1 MTLLLPRG
9 KMPNVNR
16 FLPLKILAV
25 ATFLVSVSPA
35 GAQTLLQDLDPG
47 SVTEGAFADLFYYP
61 EPKSE
66 NQYAPSNEVQPRQKS
81 TSVRKTRSRR

>member
-1 MTLLLPRG
+1 MSLKLL
-9 KMPNVNR
+9 VVAA
-16 FLPLKILAV
+16 FLA
-25 ATFLVSVSPA
+25 SVSPA

-66 NQYAPSNEVQPRQKS
+66 NHLAPSNEAQPSQKS
-81 TSVRKTRSRR
+81 PSARKNRNRR

>member
-1 MTLLLPRG
+1 MPHMNRILTLKLLA
-9 KMPNVNR
+9 
-16 FLPLKILAV
+16 L
-25 ATFLVSVSPA
+25 ATFLAVVSPA

-66 NQYAPSNEVQPRQKS
+66 NQYAPSNALQPKQKS
-81 TSVRKTRSRR
+81 TSGRKNRSHR

>member
-1 MTLLLPRG
+1 MPHMNRILTLKLLA
-9 KMPNVNR
+9 
-16 FLPLKILAV
+16 L
-25 ATFLVSVSPA
+25 ATFLAVVSPA

-66 NQYAPSNEVQPRQKS
+66 NPYAPSSESTPKQKS
-81 TSVRKTRSRR
+81 TSARKSHSHR